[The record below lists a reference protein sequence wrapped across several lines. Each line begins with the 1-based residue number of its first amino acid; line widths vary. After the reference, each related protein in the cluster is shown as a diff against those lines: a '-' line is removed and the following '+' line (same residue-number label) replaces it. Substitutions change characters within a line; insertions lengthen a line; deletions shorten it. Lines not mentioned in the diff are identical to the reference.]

1 MMDIMDNLLVAVIA
15 LVIMYT
21 QVKSESIR
29 TFLSNCKDIF
39 FGRNN
44 IFHFS
49 SKLKIKLQEPKCSLI
64 IIDFTCMTLLE

>member
-1 MMDIMDNLLVAVIA
+1 MMDIMDNLIVTMMVLV
-15 LVIMYT
+15 LFT
-21 QVKSESIR
+21 LKSECIC

-49 SKLKIKLQEPKCSLI
+49 SRLKIKFQGLKCSLI
-64 IIDFTCMTLLE
+64 IIDFTCKTLLE